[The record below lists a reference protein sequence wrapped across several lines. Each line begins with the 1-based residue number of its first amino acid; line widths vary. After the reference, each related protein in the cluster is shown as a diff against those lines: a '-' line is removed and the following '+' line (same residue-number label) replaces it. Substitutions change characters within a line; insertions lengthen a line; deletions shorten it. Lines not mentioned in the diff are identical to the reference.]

1 MWIVSKLKNG
11 RIINPVLLSGEVYTL
26 LPCAMQDSKVER
38 TKFNLLIT
46 QATLGGGGGGNS

>member
-11 RIINPVLLSGEVYTL
+11 RFINPVLLSGEVYTL